1 MTLLGEL
8 ALYVLEC
15 IGAAIAIVGVLV
27 IAFYS
32 IVIAV
37 IAILYAIV
45 WGVAISCAAL
55 DRSSPPKRMQPR
67 CPKCDS
73 AKVFGEPG
81 HRVCTNCG
89 AFQSGDLT

>member
-1 MTLLGEL
+1 MTLLGGL
-8 ALYVLEC
+8 ALYALEC
-15 IGAAIAIVGVLV
+15 IGAVIAVVGVLV

-37 IAILYAIV
+37 IAMLYAIV

-55 DRSSPPKRMQPR
+55 DRSNPPKRMQPR

-73 AKVFGEPG
+73 AKWLGKPGEK
-81 HRVCTNCG
+81 VCTNCG
-89 AFQSGDLT
+89 AQEQWL

>member
-1 MTLLGEL
+1 MIFLGEL
-8 ALYVLEC
+8 VLYALEF
-15 IGAAIAIVGVLV
+15 IGIAIATVVALV
-27 IAFYS
+27 IACYM
-32 IVIAV
+32 IVTVV
-37 IAILYAIV
+37 ITVIYAIV
-45 WGVAISCAAL
+45 WGVAISCALL
-55 DRSSPPKRMQPR
+55 DRSNPPKRMQPR